1 MYDKRVLY
9 SSAAHSPRLTATH
22 YCFSHTTGRA
32 LIYPELLGRTAHCRE
47 FCFFN
52 SLQSSALPHWRCRS
66 AAQGAGDTQLQL
78 SAVGAAALCAL
89 CRVLRSVAWALC
101 FPTRGAGQGRAV
113 LPLQPGG
120 TEMRSPIRANPTTA
134 AVCAPLCTSIPLP
147 KLRVGCSHS
156 GKVILSAEKWTIQT
170 GNHTASI

>member
-66 AAQGAGDTQLQL
+66 AAQGAGDTELQRCVPSAGCSEVWPGL
-78 SAVGAAALCAL
+78 SASPLEERGRDVLCSRCSPVAPKCEAPSGQIPLLLLCAHRSAHPSL
-89 CRVLRSVAWALC
+89 CQSFEWA
-101 FPTRGAGQGRAV
+101 A
-113 LPLQPGG
+113 
-120 TEMRSPIRANPTTA
+120 
-134 AVCAPLCTSIPLP
+134 
-147 KLRVGCSHS
+147 H
-156 GKVILSAEKWTIQT
+156 ILAKSY
-170 GNHTASI
+170 